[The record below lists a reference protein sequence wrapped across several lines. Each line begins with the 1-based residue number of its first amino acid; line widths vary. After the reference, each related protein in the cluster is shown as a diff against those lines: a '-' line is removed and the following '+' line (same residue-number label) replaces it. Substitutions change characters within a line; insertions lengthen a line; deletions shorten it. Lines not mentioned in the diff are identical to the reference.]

1 MGDMGEQAWRVTAR
15 ERSKVQAESIR
26 PAWRLQSTTSDF
38 KSSIPIIESCGILT
52 SLELEITNSVDASV
66 LSLKVQSQIWT
77 SEQVITAFCKRAAI
91 AQQLT
96 GCCTEMM
103 FESAIVQARSQ
114 DEHLRKN
121 GKLVGPL
128 HGIPLSLKD
137 SHDIAG
143 IDTTVGWVGLIGKPV
158 EKDNMAVAQY
168 RSLGA
173 ILYCKTNIPQSLM
186 MSDSYNHVFGQS
198 VNSLNRNLI
207 SGGSSGGEGAILGAR
222 ASIIGIGTDIGG
234 SIRIPAVLQGLYGL
248 CPTIGRI
255 PNRESGRPQKHI
267 VPPVAGPMATSLASI
282 EMFMESY
289 SSISPWTSDPQI
301 LPVPWRK
308 DLATP
313 PRRPLKISYV
323 LDDGVV
329 KCQPPIQRAMREMI
343 EKLRIAGHDVF
354 EWDSSSH
361 RYAYYNLWLK
371 SVLADGGQRCADLCK
386 LVGEPLIP
394 GMLVGKP
401 EDILSVP
408 ERQAL
413 AEKIWDYQHDYLK
426 RWTETDI
433 DGILMPVTPWV
444 GMQPKTW
451 VQSQQYC
458 GYTAMWNLLNYTAL
472 AIPAG
477 VVNRK
482 LDEPNEAWKAYQ
494 GNGFSDQFNHDLY
507 DLDMVDG
514 MPVGLQIVTGRFGEE
529 KSVAIAKV
537 IDALR

>member
-1 MGDMGEQAWRVTAR
+1 MGDMGEPKWKTTAR
-15 ERSKVQAESIR
+15 ERRTHQVESI
-26 PAWRLQSTTSDF
+26 PPEWRLKSIPDF
-38 KSSIPIIESCGILT
+38 TSSIPIIEASGILT
-52 SLELEITNSVDASV
+52 PLELEISNTTDASI
-66 LSLKVQSQIWT
+66 LSLKVQSRTWT
-77 SEQVITAFCKRAAI
+77 SEQVTIAFCKRAAI

-103 FESAIVQARSQ
+103 FDSAVQQARLQ
-114 DEHLRKN
+114 DEHLKLTGN
-121 GKLVGPL
+121 LVGPL

-137 SHDIAG
+137 SHEIAG
-143 IDTTVGWVGLIGKPV
+143 IDTTVGWVGLIGKPA
-158 EKDNMAVAQY
+158 ERDNTAVSQY

-198 VNSLNRNLI
+198 VNSFNRHLI

-255 PNRESGRPQKHI
+255 PNRDSGRPQKYV
-267 VPPVAGPMATSLASI
+267 VPPVAGPMTTSLASI
-282 EMFMESY
+282 ELFMESY

-301 LPVPWRK
+301 FPIAWRRE
-308 DLATP
+308 LAVP
-313 PRRPLKISYV
+313 PRRPLKIGYI

-329 KCQPPIQRAMREMI
+329 RCQPPIQRAMREMI
-343 EKLRIAGHDVF
+343 EKLKIAGHEVF
-354 EWDSSSH
+354 VWDSSSH
-361 RYAYYNLWLK
+361 RYAYFELWLK
-371 SVLADGGQRCADLCK
+371 AVLADGGQRCADLCK
-386 LVGEPLIP
+386 LVDEPLIP
-394 GMLVGKP
+394 GMLVGKA

-413 AEKIWDYQHDYLK
+413 AEKIWGYQNEYLK
-426 RWTETDI
+426 RWQDSEM

-444 GMQPKTW
+444 GMKPKTW

-458 GYTAMWNLLNYTAL
+458 GYTAIWNLLNYTAL

-477 VVNRK
+477 VVDRK
-482 LDEPNEAWKAYQ
+482 LDVPDDTWETYE
-494 GNGFSDQFNHDLY
+494 GNSYSDHFNHALY
-507 DLDMVDG
+507 DLEMVDG

-537 IDALR
+537 IAALR

>member
-1 MGDMGEQAWRVTAR
+1 
-15 ERSKVQAESIR
+15 
-26 PAWRLQSTTSDF
+26 
-38 KSSIPIIESCGILT
+38 
-52 SLELEITNSVDASV
+52 
-66 LSLKVQSQIWT
+66 
-77 SEQVITAFCKRAAI
+77 
-91 AQQLT
+91 
-96 GCCTEMM
+96 M
-103 FESAIVQARSQ
+103 FESGIEHAKLQ
-114 DEHLRKN
+114 DEHLKST

-137 SHDIAG
+137 SHEIAG
-143 IDTTVGWVGLIGKPV
+143 IDTTVGWVGLIGKPA
-158 EKDNMAVAQY
+158 EKDNTAVSQY

-173 ILYCKTNIPQSLM
+173 IIYCKTNIPQSLM

-198 VNSLNRNLI
+198 VNSLNCNLI

-255 PNRESGRPQKHI
+255 PNRDSGRPQKYV

-282 EMFMESY
+282 EVFMESY

-301 LPVPWRK
+301 FPMPWRK
-308 DLATP
+308 ELAVP
-313 PRRPLKISYV
+313 PRRPLKIGYV

-329 KCQPPIQRAMREMI
+329 RCQPPIQRAMRELI
-343 EKLRIAGHDVF
+343 EKLSKAGHAVF

-361 RYAYYNLWLK
+361 RHAYYDLWLK
-371 SVLADGGQRCADLCK
+371 AVLADGGQRCADLCK
-386 LVGEPLIP
+386 LVDEPLIP
-394 GMLVGKP
+394 GMLVGKT

-413 AEKIWDYQHDYLK
+413 AETIWDYQHDYLK
-426 RWTETDI
+426 RWMESEI
-433 DGILMPVTPWV
+433 DAILMPVTPWI
-444 GMQPKTW
+444 GMKPKTW

-458 GYTAMWNLLNYTAL
+458 GYTAIWNLLNYTAL

-477 VVNRK
+477 VVDRK
-482 LDEPNEAWKAYQ
+482 LDEPDDAWKAYK
-494 GNGFSDQFNHDLY
+494 GNGFTDQFNHDLY
-507 DLDMVDG
+507 DLEMVDG

-529 KSVAIAKV
+529 KSVAIAKAV
-537 IDALR
+537 DALR